1 MLQTFQHYKA
11 KEFYRMI
18 AEQRKS
24 LLYELPKKNKRK
36 EKQATAVTSSI

>member
-1 MLQTFQHYKA
+1 MFQTFQHYKA

-24 LLYELPKKNKRK
+24 LLYELPKKKKTK
-36 EKQATAVTSSI
+36 EKKNKLQL